1 MEFHAEIE
9 KTEEKEGWGGARE
22 GAGRKR
28 KGVHYYGFRATQEVH
43 DILSK
48 VEESK
53 ADFINACILK
63 AAGEER

>member
-9 KTEEKEGWGGARE
+9 KEEKREGWGGARE

-28 KGVHYYGFRATQEVH
+28 RGGQYYGVRATQEVH
-43 DILSK
+43 DILK
-48 VEESK
+48 EVEGSK

-63 AAGEER
+63 ATREG